1 MDGNMIELK
10 RTGVNHSDDC
20 CMYCKNCERELNNLT
35 YKCKKEGLILLDIEG
50 TICDKFCDCE

>member
-1 MDGNMIELK
+1 MIELK
-10 RTGVNHSDDC
+10 RAGVNHSDDC

-50 TICDKFCDCE
+50 TICNKFCDCE